1 MRARKNRL
9 LVIDASVVQSAGET
23 QHPESSACRETL
35 LAVLRI
41 CHRVVLTEAIRDE
54 WKRHMSRFSRKW
66 QLSMTARKKI
76 LHDEDPAEV
85 NVDTAGLLD
94 ADRDTI
100 EKDLCLVNAAL
111 AADRIIVTRDDTLKQ
126 ALAKTR
132 EGARLLRTIKWLNPV
147 TDRAAAIENL

>member
-1 MRARKNRL
+1 MRARKYRL

-66 QLSMTARKKI
+66 QRSMTARRKI
-76 LHDEDPAEV
+76 SHYEDPVEV

-132 EGARLLRTIKWLNPV
+132 DGARLLRTIKWLNPV
-147 TDRAAAIENL
+147 TDRAAMIESL